1 MSLTEL
7 LTIVGVSAGIAA
19 VVGFAAWLLLRR
31 FARAPITVHLV
42 TVVVAAVA
50 SVVGGVMVATQA
62 MYLTDRDARIALV
75 IAVTSGAVAVVTA
88 SLLGLEIARAARVL
102 RGAAEGLGRGVP
114 VERQPLPVGEFR
126 AVLDE
131 LAASDAR
138 LRAAR
143 DEIER
148 QEHARRELVTRIAHD
163 LRVPLAGIRAQAEAL
178 QDGLAPDPDRYLAQ
192 IGAQVDRVDALVADL
207 FAVSQ
212 IDAGTLRLR
221 RERIALADVAS
232 DAVADLRSLAA
243 SAGVALD
250 LVVRDP
256 GVVEADPVQ
265 VGRAAANLI
274 ANALQHAA
282 SGGRVTVTT
291 DAAGPAGGGALTV
304 DDDGPGFA
312 DDDLAH
318 AFEAGWRGS
327 AARSP
332 HALDVTGGAG
342 LGLAIVRGVARAH
355 GGDAT
360 AENRPGGGARLTLT
374 LPAARAADD
383 RAIRESDP

>member
-1 MSLTEL
+1 MSGTEL
-7 LTIVGVSAGIAA
+7 LTVIGVSAGIAA
-19 VVGFAAWLLLRR
+19 IVGFVAWLLLRR

-62 MYLTDRDARIALV
+62 MYLGDRDARIALV

-114 VERQPLPVGEFR
+114 VERQPVAIGEFR

-143 DEIER
+143 DEIDR
-148 QEHARRELVTRIAHD
+148 QEHARRELITRIAHD

-192 IGAQVDRVDALVADL
+192 IGAQVDRVDALVTDL

-221 RERIALADVAS
+221 RERVSLADVAS
-232 DAVADLRSLAA
+232 DAVAELRGLADG
-243 SAGVALD
+243 AGVTFAFTATGAGTVD
-250 LVVRDP
+250 GD
-256 GVVEADPVQ
+256 AVQ
-265 VGRAAANLI
+265 LGRAVTNLL
-274 ANALQHAA
+274 ANALQHTP
-282 SGGRVTVTT
+282 SGGRVAV
-291 DAAGPAGGGALTV
+291 AVAEVEGEVRLTV
-304 DDDGPGFA
+304 ADGGPGFA
-312 DDDLAH
+312 ADDLEH

-327 AARSP
+327 DARSP
-332 HALDVTGGAG
+332 HRLDLTGGAG
-342 LGLAIVRGVARAH
+342 LGLAIVRGIARAH
-355 GGDAT
+355 GGEAS
-360 AENRPGGGARLTLT
+360 AANAPGGGAVLTLT
-374 LPAARAADD
+374 LPAAA
-383 RAIRESDP
+383 